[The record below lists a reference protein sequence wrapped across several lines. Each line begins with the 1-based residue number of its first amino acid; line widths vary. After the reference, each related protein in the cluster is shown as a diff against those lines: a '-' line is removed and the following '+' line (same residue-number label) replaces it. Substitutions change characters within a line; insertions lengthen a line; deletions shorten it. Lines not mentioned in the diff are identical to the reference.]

1 MKLGVIIRLREE
13 TDLDAKIKEAKEMG
27 FDSVQFTCWQM
38 ERYTDETAETILN
51 ALEKYGVRISTFWC
65 GWRGKESWM
74 WNSYEGPLTL
84 GIVPPHA
91 RFERILDLKKG
102 SDFAKKLGVDQI
114 ATHAG
119 FIPEDPNTELYRE
132 TIVAL
137 REIAAY
143 CKKNGQYLLFETGQ
157 ETPVAMLRCFEQVGE
172 DNLGVNLDTANLILY
187 GKANPVDALHI
198 LGKYVR
204 NIHAKDG
211 LYPVNGHDLGRQV
224 AIGEGVVDFPAFIKK
239 LKEIGYDSY
248 VTIEREIKG
257 GASDG
262 EIIAAKEYLEKIIAE
277 A

>member
-1 MKLGVIIRLREE
+1 MNLGVIIRLREE

-51 ALEKYGVRISTFWC
+51 ALKKYGVRISTFWC

-143 CKKNGQYLLFETGQ
+143 CKKNGQYFLFETGQ
-157 ETPVAMLRCFEQVGE
+157 ETPFTLARAIEDIGL
-172 DNLGVNLDTANLILY
+172 DNLGVNLDPANLILY
-187 GKANPVDALHI
+187 GKANPIDSLYL
-198 LGKYVR
+198 LGKYIRDV
-204 NIHAKDG
+204 HAKDG
-211 LYPVNGHDLGRQV
+211 VYPDS
-224 AIGEGVVDFPAFIKK
+224 
-239 LKEIGYDSY
+239 GYSF
-248 VTIEREIKG
+248 G
-257 GASDG
+257 
-262 EIIAAKEYLEKIIAE
+262 
-277 A
+277 

>member
-1 MKLGVIIRLREE
+1 MNLGVIIRLREE

-51 ALEKYGVRISTFWC
+51 ALNKYGVRISTFWC

-132 TIVAL
+132 AIVAL
-137 REIAAY
+137 REVAAH
-143 CKKNGQYLLFETGQ
+143 CKKNGQYFLFETGQ
-157 ETPVAMLRCFEQVGE
+157 ETPFTLARAIEDIGL
-172 DNLGVNLDTANLILY
+172 DNLGVNLDPANLILY
-187 GKANPVDALHI
+187 GKANPIDSLYL
-198 LGKYVR
+198 LGKYIRDV
-204 NIHAKDG
+204 HAKDG
-211 LYPVNGHDLGRQV
+211 VYPDSGHSFGKETPLGQGHVN
-224 AIGEGVVDFPAFIKK
+224 FPKLIAR
-239 LKEIGYDSY
+239 LKECGYDGPI
-248 VTIEREIKG
+248 TIEREIH
-257 GASDG
+257 G
-262 EIIAAKEYLEKIIAE
+262 EQQIKDIRAGKAFLEQYI
-277 A
+277 